1 MKRVAMKAVSL
12 ALAVALVG
20 AVAAWARSG
29 HHGKGSGRALTVIE
43 HATTDATTDTG
54 VAGDTAGDILTFS
67 NQVFDRADAHA
78 VGTDQGYC
86 IRTVAGKSYE
96 CNWTTILA
104 GGQITVQ
111 GPFLDAGDSTLAVTG
126 GTGRYR
132 NVRGFM
138 KLHSLENG
146 TRVWGSGRRAEVS
159 IQAAPAPSAAAG
171 VAGIC

>member
-1 MKRVAMKAVSL
+1 MRRVAMKVVTL

-20 AVAAWARSG
+20 AVAAWAAGG
-29 HHGKGSGRALTVIE
+29 HHGKGPGRTLTVIE

-54 VAGDTAGDILTFS
+54 AAGDTAGDILTFA

-104 GGQITVQ
+104 GGQITVE

-132 NVRGFM
+132 HARGFM
-138 KLHSLENG
+138 KLHPLAGG
-146 TRVWGSGRRAEVS
+146 TKFRFEFHLRG
-159 IQAAPAPSAAAG
+159 
-171 VAGIC
+171 

>member
-1 MKRVAMKAVSL
+1 MRRVAMKVVLL
-12 ALAVALVG
+12 ALAVAMVG
-20 AVAAWARSG
+20 AVAAWAGGG

-54 VAGDTAGDILTFS
+54 APGDTAGDILTFS
-67 NQVFDRADAHA
+67 NQVFDRSDAHA

-104 GGQITVQ
+104 DGQITVE
-111 GPFLDAGDSTLAVTG
+111 GPFLDAGDSTLAITG

-132 NVRGFM
+132 HARGFM
-138 KLHSLENG
+138 KLHSLEGGTKFAFKFHLNG
-146 TRVWGSGRRAEVS
+146 
-159 IQAAPAPSAAAG
+159 
-171 VAGIC
+171 